1 MADTSNRRREPKG
14 IPTGGRFARG
24 NGGGMDVSD
33 LDAPEPAFD
42 PKHLTDDDILALRHA
57 KGADL
62 NAALALDEPNVDRRL
77 AFNPNLG
84 WDDLNALRD
93 RQTDDAARRHVLDG
107 MCMNPA
113 TAGHHMEL
121 LAETKRLPA
130 ADRRMAWTCLAKN
143 TRLDPEAGARI
154 ALDMGT
160 TRAYIPVAETLAG
173 NPNLTDETL
182 AQLVLKF
189 PEDSYLLHRVISNP
203 AAGDGALI
211 AAANHSRDGFD
222 VEEAWSRVGDVR
234 RLADVDVR
242 REPVSRGLARNRTLP
257 DAAGLKAMIGEGP
270 VDPDLARGIAH
281 APAADAS
288 VLIRLTRACTRNAR
302 VQTEILR
309 APACDDFVR
318 CALGSTSEDPGIRQV
333 SWNSVRD
340 PNGLGLADLS
350 DKASLIGVC
359 ANPHM
364 TEAVA
369 GEVAR
374 KAGAAAATRLKDNAA
389 LPEEFRRGL
398 VAAAGRDA

>member
-1 MADTSNRRREPKG
+1 MRDGKG
-14 IPTGGRFARG
+14 NNHKAAGRPDGGQFDRKTGQGL
-24 NGGGMDVSD
+24 DDD
-33 LDAPEPAFD
+33 LEEAPAFD
-42 PKHLTDDDILALRHA
+42 PKHLTDDDILALQRA
-57 KGADL
+57 KGAEL
-62 NAALALDEPNVDRRL
+62 KGALALDEPNVDRRL

-93 RQTDDAARRHVLDG
+93 RQTTDAMRRHILNG
-107 MCMNPA
+107 MCANPA
-113 TAGHHMEL
+113 SEGHHMEL
-121 LAETKRLPA
+121 LSEIKRLPA
-130 ADRRMAWTCLAKN
+130 ADRRMAWTCMAQN
-143 TRLDPEAGARI
+143 PRLDPKAGAGI
-154 ALDMGT
+154 ATGLGT

-173 NPNLTDETL
+173 NPRLTDETL

-203 AAGDGALI
+203 AAGDNALI
-211 AAANHSRDGFD
+211 AAANRSRDGFD

-234 RLADVDVR
+234 RLADMDTHSEAVR
-242 REPVSRGLARNRTLP
+242 RGLARNKSLP
-257 DAAGLKAMIGEGP
+257 TAAGLKAMIGEHGP
-270 VDPDLARGIAH
+270 IDPDLARGIAH
-281 APAADAS
+281 APAADAT
-288 VLIRLTRACTRNAR
+288 VLIHLARACTRNVR

-350 DKASLIGVC
+350 DRPSLIGVC
-359 ANPHM
+359 ANPRM
-364 TEAVA
+364 TEAMA
-369 GEVAR
+369 GEIVR

>member
-1 MADTSNRRREPKG
+1 MRDGKG
-14 IPTGGRFARG
+14 NNHKAAGRPDGGRFDRKAG
-24 NGGGMDVSD
+24 QGSDDD
-33 LDAPEPAFD
+33 LDMAPAFD

-57 KGADL
+57 KGAEL
-62 NAALALDEPNVDRRL
+62 EAALALDEPNVDRRL

-93 RQTDDAARRHVLDG
+93 RQTTDAMRRHILDG
-107 MCMNPA
+107 MCANPVSE
-113 TAGHHMEL
+113 GHHMEL
-121 LAETKRLPA
+121 LDEIKRLPA
-130 ADRRMAWTCLAKN
+130 ADRRMAWTCMAQN
-143 TRLDPEAGARI
+143 PRLDPKAAARI
-154 ALDMGT
+154 AVELGT

-173 NPNLTDETL
+173 NPRLTDETL

-189 PEDSYLLHRVISNP
+189 PEGTYLLHRVISNP

-211 AAANHSRDGFD
+211 AAANRSRDGFD

-234 RLADVDVR
+234 RLADADMRDEAVR
-242 REPVSRGLARNRTLP
+242 RGLARNRTLP

-281 APAADAS
+281 LA
-288 VLIRLTRACTRNAR
+288 RACTRNVR

-309 APACDDFVR
+309 APACDDSVR
-318 CALGSTSEDPGIRQV
+318 CVLGSTSEDPGIRQV

-350 DKASLIGVC
+350 DRPSLIGVC
-359 ANPHM
+359 ANPRM

-369 GEVAR
+369 GEIVR
-374 KAGAAAATRLKDNAA
+374 KAGAAAATRLRDNES

-398 VAAAGRDA
+398 VAAAGTHDGKRE